1 MSVPATALAADPAEV
16 ALEAAR
22 VRDDLCSDAAGSDT
36 TLAASVVNR
45 VSAVW
50 ERVSGAY
57 EESKQPFLLYWRGVL
72 EQCLDQEE
80 RARDDLELFL
90 LGSGEDA
97 TVAELVRDAKTRL
110 RRLQAGD
117 REPAPVAPAVVGGA
131 ATAAGAGLMAG
142 LAGWQQEVSK
152 AAEAR
157 YYSGQL
163 TTPEFPFVEADAV
176 EAARRRNALAV
187 TAGALGAASVASFVV
202 VATRASAG
210 DDARRRPVLSVAPT
224 LDGGVVVAL
233 AGRW

>member
-97 TVAELVRDAKTRL
+97 KVAELVRDAKTRL
-110 RRLQAGD
+110 RRLQ
-117 REPAPVAPAVVGGA
+117 
-131 ATAAGAGLMAG
+131 AGLMAG